1 MSPRISLGP
10 GAEDGRQQV
19 LWKDGERV
27 LYRGLRAD
35 GTRAPHSVLALR
47 LIAKSP
53 SPASLDRL
61 AHEYG
66 LKDHLESAWAA
77 RPLELLR
84 DRDGTMLV
92 LEDPG
97 GETLDRR
104 LAEPM
109 EVPQFLPLAVAIAVA
124 LGRMHQRGLVHKDL
138 KPAHILVNESNEQVR
153 LTGFGLASRLP
164 RERQPPVPPEFI
176 AGTLAYMA
184 PEQTGRMNR
193 SIDSRSD
200 LYALGVIFYQMLTGV
215 LPFTGSDP
223 MEWVHCH
230 IARTPAPPHER
241 VANIPG
247 PISQIVTKLL
257 AKTAEERYQTA
268 AGLAH
273 DLRRCLAEWLASGRI
288 EPFVPG
294 EIDAPDRLSTPQK
307 LYGREREIAG
317 LLAAYNRVATTGT
330 PELMLISGYSGIG
343 KSSVVNEL
351 HKALV
356 PSRGLFASGKFDEHR
371 RDIPYATIAQ
381 AFQGLIRGF
390 LSKSDVELEGW
401 RCELSGALGA
411 HGRRVLELVPELK
424 LIIGEQPPTPDL
436 PPQQARRLYQIA
448 LAGFIGVF
456 AKPEH
461 PLVLFLDDL
470 HWVDAA
476 TLDLLEDLMIRPDL
490 RHLLVIG
497 AYRNNEID
505 PAHPLMRKL
514 EAIRGAGAKVG
525 QITLTPLGR
534 EHLEQFVVDALRC
547 APAKAVPLAQL
558 VHEKTGG
565 NPFFAIRFLSTLADE
580 GLVAFDPTA
589 GAWSWDLDHIRAK
602 EYTEN
607 VVELMVAKLGQLPA
621 ETQAALRQLACL
633 GNNAKTAMLSTV
645 LATSEDH
652 VHAVL
657 WEAARHELIERLD
670 NSYRFIHDRV
680 REAAYVSIPDRQ
692 RAEAHLKIGR
702 LMTARTPA
710 EKRDET
716 ILEIVNQLNRGL
728 GLITSGDEREQLA
741 EFNLM
746 AGRRANA
753 STAFASALR
762 YFTTGRELLAD
773 DCWGRRRE
781 LAFALEFHRAEC
793 ELLTGALSDAEKHLA
808 ALSARA
814 TDTTDLADVAR
825 LQIDLYLV
833 LNQSSRAVA
842 VGLDYLRY
850 LGIGWSPHPTDEEA
864 RRAYDRTWLE
874 LDRRATEELIAG
886 PLMTDPASLAT
897 LDVLNRLCSPAQ
909 YSDLNL
915 YTLAICQ
922 MLALT
927 LDRGN
932 SDASTVAYARL
943 GMIAGFRFGEYER
956 AYRVG
961 QLACELVEQRGLRR
975 FEAGV
980 YLNFGNMGMPWTRHI
995 RICCEFIGRAFEAAR
1010 NAGDQVYANV
1020 CSVMMIVNLLSAG
1033 GSLADI
1039 KREAESAL
1047 AFAQKVQFGSAI
1059 EVIGVAL
1066 ARVRMLLG
1074 ATARFGSLDDEQ
1086 FDERRM
1092 ERDFADTPDAAQ
1104 CWYWVC
1110 KLQARFMAG
1119 DYVAALDAA
1128 SRAGR
1133 QLSMS
1138 FTIMEAADYHFYS
1151 ALSYAASCNALPAA
1165 QRVQMVG
1172 NLTSHHRQLA
1182 SWAEACP
1189 ENFEDRAST
1198 VGAEIARLAGREL
1211 EAEQLYDQAIRSSH
1225 VNGFVQNEAL
1235 ANELAARFYAARGFE
1250 KIANVYLRDA
1260 RHGYARWGADG
1271 KVRQLDQLY
1280 PHINKEEAGP
1290 VDTIVAPVKY
1300 LDFATVMKISQ
1311 AVSGEMIQEKL
1322 TDALM
1327 RTAIEHAGAQ
1337 RGLLILAQGAD
1348 YRIEAEAITRGN
1360 TMTVNPRQASVTAA
1374 DLPESIL
1381 RYVVRTK
1388 ETVLLN
1394 DALRANIFSGDEYIQ
1409 RQRARSILCMPLL
1422 KQNRLIGALYLEN
1435 NLAPDAFTSDRLA
1448 ILSLL
1453 ASQAAISLENTR
1465 LYSDLQEREARIR
1478 RLVDSNIIGIFVW
1491 DLDGR
1496 IIDANEAFL
1505 RIVGYGRD
1513 DLVSGRLRWRDLTP
1527 AEWRDADD
1535 RCLAELEA
1543 TGTTQPYEKEYFLK
1557 SGSRVPVLVGAATFG
1572 GRRDQG
1578 VAFVV
1583 DLTERERAEEE
1594 IRESGRRYSE
1604 VQMELVHANRVA
1616 TMGQLSASIA
1626 HEINQPVAA
1635 AVNNASAALRWL
1647 GKEPP
1652 DLEQARQA
1660 LNRIFAN
1667 VNRVGEVIGRM
1678 HALFKKAPLRKE
1690 EVDIN
1695 GAILEVI
1702 ALTRGEVVKND
1713 ISVQS
1718 HLVEGLPLIQGDRV
1732 QLQQVILNLIINAV
1746 EGLSSVSERSRELVI
1761 TTGKGEPNGVLV
1773 VVRDSGPGLSSLDLE
1788 RIFEAFYTTKPG
1800 GLGMGLSICRSIIEA
1815 HGGRLWATAAQPQGA
1830 TFQFTLPA
1838 QSSQAA

>member
-1 MSPRISLGP
+1 
-10 GAEDGRQQV
+10 
-19 LWKDGERV
+19 
-27 LYRGLRAD
+27 
-35 GTRAPHSVLALR
+35 
-47 LIAKSP
+47 
-53 SPASLDRL
+53 
-61 AHEYG
+61 
-66 LKDHLESAWAA
+66 
-77 RPLELLR
+77 
-84 DRDGTMLV
+84 
-92 LEDPG
+92 
-97 GETLDRR
+97 
-104 LAEPM
+104 
-109 EVPQFLPLAVAIAVA
+109 
-124 LGRMHQRGLVHKDL
+124 
-138 KPAHILVNESNEQVR
+138 
-153 LTGFGLASRLP
+153 
-164 RERQPPVPPEFI
+164 
-176 AGTLAYMA
+176 
-184 PEQTGRMNR
+184 
-193 SIDSRSD
+193 
-200 LYALGVIFYQMLTGV
+200 
-215 LPFTGSDP
+215 
-223 MEWVHCH
+223 
-230 IARTPAPPHER
+230 
-241 VANIPG
+241 
-247 PISQIVTKLL
+247 
-257 AKTAEERYQTA
+257 
-268 AGLAH
+268 
-273 DLRRCLAEWLASGRI
+273 
-288 EPFVPG
+288 
-294 EIDAPDRLSTPQK
+294 
-307 LYGREREIAG
+307 
-317 LLAAYNRVATTGT
+317 
-330 PELMLISGYSGIG
+330 
-343 KSSVVNEL
+343 
-351 HKALV
+351 
-356 PSRGLFASGKFDEHR
+356 
-371 RDIPYATIAQ
+371 
-381 AFQGLIRGF
+381 
-390 LSKSDVELEGW
+390 
-401 RCELSGALGA
+401 
-411 HGRRVLELVPELK
+411 
-424 LIIGEQPPTPDL
+424 
-436 PPQQARRLYQIA
+436 
-448 LAGFIGVF
+448 
-456 AKPEH
+456 
-461 PLVLFLDDL
+461 
-470 HWVDAA
+470 
-476 TLDLLEDLMIRPDL
+476 
-490 RHLLVIG
+490 
-497 AYRNNEID
+497 
-505 PAHPLMRKL
+505 
-514 EAIRGAGAKVG
+514 
-525 QITLTPLGR
+525 
-534 EHLEQFVVDALRC
+534 
-547 APAKAVPLAQL
+547 
-558 VHEKTGG
+558 
-565 NPFFAIRFLSTLADE
+565 
-580 GLVAFDPTA
+580 
-589 GAWSWDLDHIRAK
+589 
-602 EYTEN
+602 
-607 VVELMVAKLGQLPA
+607 
-621 ETQAALRQLACL
+621 
-633 GNNAKTAMLSTV
+633 
-645 LATSEDH
+645 
-652 VHAVL
+652 
-657 WEAARHELIERLD
+657 
-670 NSYRFIHDRV
+670 
-680 REAAYVSIPDRQ
+680 
-692 RAEAHLKIGR
+692 
-702 LMTARTPA
+702 
-710 EKRDET
+710 
-716 ILEIVNQLNRGL
+716 
-728 GLITSGDEREQLA
+728 
-741 EFNLM
+741 
-746 AGRRANA
+746 
-753 STAFASALR
+753 
-762 YFTTGRELLAD
+762 
-773 DCWGRRRE
+773 
-781 LAFALEFHRAEC
+781 
-793 ELLTGALSDAEKHLA
+793 
-808 ALSARA
+808 
-814 TDTTDLADVAR
+814 
-825 LQIDLYLV
+825 
-833 LNQSSRAVA
+833 
-842 VGLDYLRY
+842 
-850 LGIGWSPHPTDEEA
+850 
-864 RRAYDRTWLE
+864 
-874 LDRRATEELIAG
+874 
-886 PLMTDPASLAT
+886 MTDPASLAT

-995 RICCEFIGRAFEAAR
+995 RICCELIGRAFEAAR

-1047 AFAQKVQFGSAI
+1047 AFAQRVQFGSAI

-1128 SRAGR
+1128 SRAER
-1133 QLSMS
+1133 QLTMS

-1172 NLTSHHRQLA
+1172 DLASHHRQLA

-1189 ENFEDRAST
+1189 ENFEDRAAT

-1225 VNGFVQNEAL
+1225 ANGFVQNEAL
-1235 ANELAARFYAARGFE
+1235 ANELAAQFYAARGFE

-1348 YRIEAEAITRGN
+1348 YRIEAEAITCGN
-1360 TMTVNPRQASVTAA
+1360 TMAVNPRQASITAV

-1394 DALRANIFSGDEYIQ
+1394 DALRANMFSGDEYIQ
-1409 RQRARSILCMPLL
+1409 RHHARSILCKPLL

-1435 NLAPDAFTSDRLA
+1435 NLAPDAFTADRLA

-1453 ASQAAISLENTR
+1453 ASQAAMSLENTR
-1465 LYSDLQEREARIR
+1465 LYGDLQEREARIR

-1491 DLDGR
+1491 DFDGR
-1496 IIDANEAFL
+1496 IIDANGAFL

-1513 DLVSGRLRWRDLTP
+1513 DIVSGRLRWRDLTP

-1543 TGTTQPYEKEYFLK
+1543 TRTTQPYEKEYFLK

-1572 GRRDQG
+1572 GRQDQG

-1583 DLTERERAEEE
+1583 DLTERKRAEEE
-1594 IRESGRRYSE
+1594 IRESERRYSE

-1667 VNRVGEVIGRM
+1667 GNRVGEVIGRM
-1678 HALFKKAPLRKE
+1678 RALFKKAPLRKE
-1690 EVDIN
+1690 ETDIN

-1702 ALTRGEVVKND
+1702 ALTRGEVVKNG

-1746 EGLSSVSERSRELVI
+1746 EGLSSVSEASRELVI
-1761 TTGKGEPNGVLV
+1761 TTGKGEPDGVLV

-1788 RIFEAFYTTKPG
+1788 RIFEAFYTTKSG
-1800 GLGMGLSICRSIIEA
+1800 GLGGLSICRSIIEA

-1838 QSSQAA
+1838 QSNQAA